1 MLVFISKKGKDASG
15 CFSAWL
21 SSGEKKPNKKTTK
34 KPPPRTEE
42 MYSCC
47 NNTNT
52 LSLTRSPSSI
62 PKNKPRGSN
71 GDTD

>member
-21 SSGEKKPNKKTTK
+21 SFGKKKTH
-34 KPPPRTEE
+34 PEE

-52 LSLTRSPSSI
+52 LSPTRSLSSI